1 APGDPSRNHGARR
14 GTAPH
19 RRQVEQ
25 TPADPPPGI
34 RPTPHR
40 TRDRSICQTLAASGL
55 IRRHRAHHP
64 PPVGSPRHVGQRRRT
79 AEADPVMSP
88 KSREPYYQYSYV
100 RPAPVGP
107 QPLEIGL
114 SLLALPVVTV
124 LAGLN
129 EARVF
134 AWVWGSGIMSGLG
147 IGADAEPLAVRS
159 PVEKWNGR

>member
-1 APGDPSRNHGARR
+1 
-14 GTAPH
+14 
-19 RRQVEQ
+19 
-25 TPADPPPGI
+25 
-34 RPTPHR
+34 
-40 TRDRSICQTLAASGL
+40 
-55 IRRHRAHHP
+55 
-64 PPVGSPRHVGQRRRT
+64 
-79 AEADPVMSP
+79 MSP

-159 PVEKWNGR
+159 PVEKWNGRQEPAYLQYLFGPVWRDVKHTTIVAVGKEKEAVKARFKRGQAGYFLPADDSVDDRRRNRIIS